1 MRSLF
6 GSIVMLACCP
16 LAAQSAAAAG
26 GTDSVPALSYVHLYV
41 DANGDSHFRE
51 ERFDFRSTRAGGPL
65 MHALSTG
72 PGAMLLRLKPGAFED
87 WHNAPKPWYLI
98 VVQGM
103 SEVTASDGEVRRFG
117 PGSVVLM
124 DDATGK
130 GHRTRAVGQID
141 HIAAVI
147 PVADSAAAS
156 AKQP

>member
-6 GSIVMLACCP
+6 GSIVLLACCS
-16 LAAQSAAAAG
+16 LAAQSAAAADG
-26 GTDSVPALSYVHLYV
+26 ADSMPSLSYVHLYV
-41 DANGDSHFRE
+41 DANGVSHFRE
-51 ERFDFRSTRAGGPL
+51 EQFDFRSTRAGGPL

-72 PGAMLLRLKPGAFED
+72 SGAMLLRLKPGAVED

-117 PGSVVLM
+117 PGSVLLM

-130 GHRTRAVGQID
+130 GHRTRALGHID

-147 PVADSAAAS
+147 PLADPAAAS
-156 AKQP
+156 AQ

>member
-1 MRSLF
+1 ML
-6 GSIVMLACCP
+6 LACCP
-16 LAAQSAAAAG
+16 LAAQSVAAANGA
-26 GTDSVPALSYVHLYV
+26 DSIPTLSYVHLYV
-41 DANGDSHFRE
+41 DVNGVSHFRDE
-51 ERFDFRSTRAGGPL
+51 QFEFRSTRAGAPL

-72 PGAMLLRLKPGAFED
+72 AGAMLLRLEPGVVED

-117 PGSVVLM
+117 PGSIIFM

-130 GHRTRAVGQID
+130 GHRTRAVGHID

-147 PVADSAAAS
+147 PVADPAAAS
-156 AKQP
+156 AKSP

>member
-1 MRSLF
+1 VL
-6 GSIVMLACCP
+6 LACCP
-16 LAAQSAAAAG
+16 LAAESAVPADGA
-26 GTDSVPALSYVHLYV
+26 DSIPALSYVHLYV

-51 ERFDFRSTRAGGPL
+51 EKFDFRSTRAGGPL

-72 PGAMLLRLKPGAFED
+72 PGAMLLRLKSGAFED

-130 GHRTRAVGQID
+130 GHRTRAVGGTD
-141 HIAAVI
+141 HVAAVI
-147 PVADSAAAS
+147 PASVPAAA
-156 AKQP
+156 AAQ

>member
-1 MRSLF
+1 
-6 GSIVMLACCP
+6 MLLVTCCP
-16 LAAQSAAAAG
+16 LAAQNAAAADG
-26 GTDSVPALSYVHLYV
+26 ADSIPVLSYVHLYV
-41 DANGDSHFRE
+41 DANGASHFRE
-51 ERFDFRSTRAGGPL
+51 EQFDFRSTRAGGPL

-72 PGAMLLRLKPGAFED
+72 AGAMLLRLKPGAVED

-130 GHRTRAVGQID
+130 GHRTRTVGHID

-147 PVADSAAAS
+147 PVAAPAAAE
-156 AKQP
+156 AK

>member
-6 GSIVMLACCP
+6 GSIVLLACCP
-16 LAAQSAAAAG
+16 LAARSAVAADGA
-26 GTDSVPALSYVHLYV
+26 DSIPALSYVHLYV
-41 DANGDSHFRE
+41 DANGDSHFRKE
-51 ERFDFRSTRAGGPL
+51 QFDFRSTRAGGPL

-98 VVQGM
+98 VVQGI

-130 GHRTRAVGQID
+130 GHRTRAVGHID

-147 PVADSAAAS
+147 PATGLAAA
-156 AKQP
+156 AAQ

>member
-6 GSIVMLACCP
+6 GSIVLLACWP
-16 LAAQSAAAAG
+16 LAAQSAAAANDA
-26 GTDSVPALSYVHLYV
+26 DSIPPLNYVHLYV
-41 DANGDSHFRE
+41 DAKGDSHFRE
-51 ERFDFRSTRAGGPL
+51 EQFDFRSTRAGGPL

-72 PGAMLLRLKPGAFED
+72 AGAMLLRLKPGAVED

-117 PGSVVLM
+117 PGSVVLI
-124 DDATGK
+124 DDVTGK
-130 GHRTRAVGQID
+130 GHRTRAVGHID

-147 PVADSAAAS
+147 PVADPAAANAS
-156 AKQP
+156 KP